1 MLNIK
6 NLKKQGLLGSL
17 YVSQFIPFWFLYQTL
32 PVFMRQKGLS
42 LEAIGLL
49 QLLALPIALSFLW
62 SPLID
67 RYGFTR
73 WGHYKFWIICF
84 QLLIA
89 CVTAICGW
97 LSVERNLASI
107 LICITLISLFCA
119 SLDVATDALAIGLL
133 KPSERGL
140 GNAVQSVG
148 GSIGA
153 AIGGGGMLILF
164 NYWGWT
170 ASLQALALIMVLV
183 LLPVF
188 WHQENLPNKEQVV
201 DDQFKRLSTLST
213 STIKEVVSV
222 AIQPRFSV
230 YYFQTFF
237 NFCRQPG
244 MLSWLLILLLYSA
257 STHMSATMYRPLLV
271 DIGLSLSDIGSLLG
285 VVSAFA
291 SALGGI
297 VAGFLIPSLGRKR
310 SLVVFSILWAATTS
324 TYLLPTFGITSLPI
338 LYLVAVSAFFTIGIM
353 NTTTFTIMMDKSK
366 LETPGTDYTI
376 QSSVG
381 ILGSIG
387 AASISGVIAE
397 EIGYRGV
404 FAISLA
410 LAIISVLMIVNVKL
424 LNSTEKS
431 TI

>member
-1 MLNIK
+1 MINIK
-6 NLKKQGLLGSL
+6 SLKKLGLLGSL
-17 YVSQFIPFWFLYQTL
+17 YVSQFMPFWFLYQAL

-73 WGHYKFWIICF
+73 WGHYRFWIICF

-89 CVTAICGW
+89 CVTAICAW
-97 LSVERNLASI
+97 LSVEQNLTLL

-119 SLDVATDALAIGLL
+119 SLDIATDALAISLL
-133 KPSERGL
+133 QPSERGL
-140 GNAVQSVG
+140 GNAVQNVG
-148 GSIGA
+148 GSLGA

-170 ASLQALALIMVLV
+170 ASLQALALIMVFA
-183 LLPVF
+183 LLPIF
-188 WHQENLPNKEQVV
+188 WHQENIPNKQQVV
-201 DDQFKRLSTLST
+201 NEQSGRLSTSST
-213 STIKEVVSV
+213 STINTAVSI
-222 AIQPRFSV
+222 AIQPRFSFS
-230 YYFQTFF
+230 YFQTLI
-237 NFCRQPG
+237 NFCRHPG

-257 STHMSATMYRPLLV
+257 STHMAATMYRPLLV

-285 VVSAFA
+285 VVSAIA

-297 VAGFLIPSLGRKR
+297 VAGFLIASWGRKR
-310 SLVVFSILWAATTS
+310 SLVIFSILWVVTTS
-324 TYLLPTFGITSLPI
+324 TYLLPTFGFTSLPI
-338 LYLVAVSAFFTIGIM
+338 LYSVGISAFFTIGIM
-353 NTTTFTIMMDKSK
+353 NTATFTIMMDKSK

-381 ILGSIG
+381 ILGSLG
-387 AASISGVIAE
+387 AASLSGVIAE
-397 EIGYRGV
+397 AIGYRGV

-410 LAIISVLMIVNVKL
+410 IALVSVLMIAKVFNP
-424 LNSTEKS
+424 TERIA
-431 TI
+431 T